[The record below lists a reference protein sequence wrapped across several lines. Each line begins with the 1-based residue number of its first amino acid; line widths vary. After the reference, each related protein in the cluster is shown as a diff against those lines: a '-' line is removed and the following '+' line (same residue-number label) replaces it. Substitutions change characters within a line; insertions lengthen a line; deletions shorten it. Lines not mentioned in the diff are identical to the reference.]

1 MDFELT
7 QEQKMFKDLA
17 RKFAEQE
24 ILPSLK
30 EYEKEG
36 KLHRENIRK
45 LGQLGLIG
53 THIPQD
59 YGGLGLDY
67 VTCAVIWEQLA
78 WGSYAQALAACGPS
92 TFGGTILMTFGSEP
106 LKKKYLPPVCSGERL
121 MATCGVEPN
130 AGSDAAAT
138 QTQAVADGDHW
149 VINGNK
155 TWTTNLAVA
164 DCMIVL
170 AQTDKS
176 KGAKGLASFL
186 IDCDQSSGISQT
198 HLEAVGDRSGNVGQA
213 RFQDT
218 RVPKE
223 NLIGDIGKGLNNTL
237 HGIGV
242 ARLFVAAG
250 ALGIA
255 QSCLEASVKY
265 AKERHQFGRPIG
277 QFQLVQGEIARM
289 AAEIGAV
296 RWQTYYA
303 AYLMDKHMPCAAE
316 VSAAKL
322 LATELAV
329 KVSAKAVE
337 VHGAYGCSEDY
348 PIAHH
353 YRDAILTVVSAGTNG
368 MQKLIMGRELLGM
381 SAFL

>member
-24 ILPSLK
+24 ILPSLR

-45 LGQLGLIG
+45 LGALGLIG

-67 VTCAVIWEQLA
+67 VTCAVIWEQVA
-78 WGSYAQALAACGPS
+78 WGSYAQALAAFGPS
-92 TFGGTILMTFGSEP
+92 TFGGTILMTFGSES
-106 LKKKYLPPVCSGERL
+106 LKKTYLPPVCSGERL

-138 QTQAVADGDHW
+138 QTQAVADGDYW

-164 DCMIVL
+164 DYMVVL

-176 KGAKGLASFL
+176 KGVKGFASFL
-186 IDCDQSSGISQT
+186 IDRDQSSGISQT

-218 RVPKE
+218 RVPKQ
-223 NLIGDIGKGLNNTL
+223 NLIGEIGKGLNNTL

-255 QSCLEASVKY
+255 QSCLDSSIKY
-265 AKERHQFGRPIG
+265 VKERHQFGRPIG
-277 QFQLVQGEIARM
+277 QFQLVQEEIARM
-289 AAEIGAV
+289 AAEIEAV
-296 RWQTYYA
+296 RWQVYYGTF
-303 AYLMDKHMPCAAE
+303 LMDKHLPYAKE

-322 LATELAV
+322 LASELAV
-329 KVSAKAVE
+329 KVSASAVH

-353 YRDAILTVVSAGTNG
+353 YRDAILAVVSAGTNG
-368 MQKLIMGRELLGM
+368 MQKLIIGRELLGI
-381 SAFL
+381 SAFV

>member
-24 ILPSLK
+24 ILPSLR

-36 KLHRENIRK
+36 KQHRENIRK
-45 LGQLGLIG
+45 LGALGLIG
-53 THIPQD
+53 LHIPQD

-67 VTCAVIWEQLA
+67 VTCALVWEQIA
-78 WGSYAQALAACGPS
+78 WGSYAQALAACGPLS
-92 TFGGTILMTFGSEP
+92 FGGTILTAFGSES
-106 LKKKYLPPVCSGERL
+106 LKKTYLPLVCSGERL

-138 QTQAVADGDHW
+138 QTQAVAEGDYW

-155 TWTTNLAVA
+155 TWTTNLGVA
-164 DCMIVL
+164 DFMIVL
-170 AQTDKS
+170 AQTDKG
-176 KGAKGLASFL
+176 KGAKGLTSFL
-186 IDCDQSSGISQT
+186 VDRTQSSGISQSS
-198 HLEAVGDRSGNVGQA
+198 LEAVGDRCGNVGQA

-218 RVPKE
+218 RVPKQ
-223 NLIGDIGKGLNNTL
+223 NIIGEVGKGLNNTL
-237 HGIGV
+237 YGIGV

-255 QSCLEASVKY
+255 QSCLDSSIKY
-265 AKERHQFGRPIG
+265 ARERRQFGKFIG
-277 QFQLVQGEIARM
+277 EFQLVQDEIARM
-289 AAEIGAV
+289 AAEIDAV
-296 RWQTYYA
+296 RWLTYYA
-303 AYLMDKHMPCAAE
+303 ASLMDRRLPSARA
-316 VSAAKL
+316 VSEAKL
-322 LATELAV
+322 LASELAV
-329 KVSAKAVE
+329 QVSARAVQ

-368 MQKLIMGRELLGM
+368 MQKLIIGRELLGM

>member
-1 MDFELT
+1 MDFEFT
-7 QEQKMFKDLA
+7 QEQRMFKDLA

-30 EYEKEG
+30 QYEKEG

-45 LGQLGLIG
+45 LGALGLIG

-59 YGGLGLDY
+59 YGGVGLDY
-67 VTCAVIWEQLA
+67 VTCAIIWEQIA

-92 TFGGTILMTFGSEP
+92 TFGGTILMAFGSES
-106 LKKKYLPPVCSGERL
+106 LKKTYLPPVCSGEKL

-164 DCMIVL
+164 DYMVVL

-176 KGAKGLASFL
+176 KGVKGFANFL
-186 IDCDQSSGISQT
+186 IDRHQSSGISQT

-218 RVPKE
+218 RIPRE
-223 NLIGDIGKGLNNTL
+223 NLVGEIGRGMNNTL
-237 HGIGV
+237 YGIGV

-255 QSCLEASVKY
+255 QSCLESSIKY

-277 QFQLVQGEIARM
+277 QFQLVQEDIAQM
-289 AAEIGAV
+289 AAEIEAV
-296 RWQTYYA
+296 RWQVYYA
-303 AYLMDKHMPCAAE
+303 AFLMDKRLPYAKE

-329 KVSAKAVE
+329 QASARAVH

-368 MQKLIMGRELLGM
+368 MQKLIIGRELLGL
-381 SAFL
+381 SAFI